1 MHAAT
6 PAAPTAHWTELRRR
20 AGAAP
25 TLPAEL
31 VDTLRSLLGER
42 LATSQAV
49 RDHHGTDISSYPVT
63 PPDAV
68 VFPETT
74 DEVVAIVRA
83 CALHRTPMIPFGVG
97 TSVEGHV
104 LATDGGVC
112 IDLSRMNRVL
122 EVNASDLDVR
132 VEPGVTRKQLNAF
145 VRDTGLF
152 FPIDPGADATL
163 GGMAST
169 RASGTNA
176 VRYGTM
182 RENVLGAT
190 VVLADG
196 RVIRC
201 GGRARKSAAGY
212 DLTRLFVGA
221 EGTLGI
227 FTELTLRLDAIPDGM
242 SAAVCAFPT
251 VTAAVDSVIEAIQCG
266 IPIARVELLDALTIS
281 AVNRYSKL
289 DLAEAPTLWY
299 EFHGTHAGVEE
310 QARQM
315 QEIARSHGGLDF
327 AWSTR
332 PEERSKLWQ
341 ARHDAYFA
349 CLQLRK
355 GSRMIATDVCVPISR
370 LAECIADT
378 QQDIARATM
387 PIPLFGH
394 VGDGNFH
401 LMILVDPDSDA
412 DIDEAWELNTRL
424 VRRALALGGTCTGE
438 HGIGLGK
445 REFLVEEFGADAVEV
460 MRQLKATLDPRNLL
474 NPGKVV

>member
-1 MHAAT
+1 MEAVAHTAGHFAELREHAQDDRVL
-6 PAAPTAHWTELRRR
+6 PPGLQDELRR
-20 AGAAP
+20 
-25 TLPAEL
+25 
-31 VDTLRSLLGER
+31 LLGDR
-42 LATSQAV
+42 LTTV
-49 RDHHGTDISSYPVT
+49 RQVREHHGTDISSYPVT

-68 VFPETT
+68 VFPHTT
-74 DEVVAIVRA
+74 DEVVAIVNL
-83 CALHRTPMIPFGVG
+83 CARHRTPMIPFGIG

-104 LATDGGVC
+104 LATHGGVC
-112 IDLSRMNRVL
+112 IDLSQMNRIL

-132 VEPGVTRKQLNAF
+132 VEPGVTRKQLNAYLH
-145 VRDTGLF
+145 DTGLF
-152 FPIDPGADATL
+152 FPIDPGADASL

-196 RVIRC
+196 RVIRT

-227 FTELTLRLDAIPDGM
+227 ITELTLRLYAIPDGL

-251 VTAAVDSVIEAIQCG
+251 VAAAVDSVIEAIQCG
-266 IPIARVELLDALTIS
+266 IPLARVELLDTLTVK

-289 DLAEAPTLWY
+289 ALREAPTLWY
-299 EFHGTHAGVEE
+299 EFHGTARGVEE
-310 QARQM
+310 QASQM
-315 QEIARSHGGLDF
+315 QEIARAHGGLDF
-327 AWSTR
+327 EWATR
-332 PEERSKLWQ
+332 PEERSRLWQ

-349 CLQLRK
+349 CLQLRA

-370 LAECIADT
+370 LAECIAQT
-378 QQDIARATM
+378 QEDIARSTM

-412 DIDEAWELNTRL
+412 DLQEAWDLNTRL
-424 VRRALALGGTCTGE
+424 VRRALAMDGTCTGE

-445 REFLVEEFGADAVEV
+445 REFLVEEFGAGVDV
-460 MRQLKATLDPRNLL
+460 MRQLKATLDPGNLL